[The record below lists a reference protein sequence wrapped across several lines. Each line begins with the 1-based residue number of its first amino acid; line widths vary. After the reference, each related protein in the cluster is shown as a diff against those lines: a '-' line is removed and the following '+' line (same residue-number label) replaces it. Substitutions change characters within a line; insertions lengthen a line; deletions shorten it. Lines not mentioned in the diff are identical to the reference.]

1 MSRRPGLSVTR
12 SCQWLGLDRLGY
24 AAHAEGVLAAR
35 MWIAA
40 LVACGSPA
48 GPSVSLPDPD
58 PRAMPACT
66 LPSGVVLRDLE
77 PRERGLVLR
86 RIFAC
91 NDFRRGRIT
100 QADYASAI
108 AAIDAEWSKLD
119 AHSAT
124 PTRPTV
130 WASSVRGFSSEY
142 GTPSWAAT
150 QVLGPPNVFPRHG
163 DIQQAWA
170 SRGADDRDEWIEV
183 GFGHARS
190 IAAVI
195 VYETYNPG
203 AISRVTLSADDGATF
218 DLPIGTAVAETS
230 TEGSVLRRFDLP
242 CTPYRVRTVRLELDS
257 KNVPG
262 WNEIDAIGVV
272 PCGPILPGP

>member
-1 MSRRPGLSVTR
+1 L
-12 SCQWLGLDRLGY
+12 
-24 AAHAEGVLAAR
+24 
-35 MWIAA
+35 WIVA

-48 GPSVSLPDPD
+48 GPEATLPDPA

-66 LPSGVVLRDLE
+66 LPAGVVLQELE

-100 QADYASAI
+100 QADYTSAI

-119 AHSAT
+119 GSSELAA
-124 PTRPTV
+124 RPPV
-130 WASSVRGFSSEY
+130 WAASVRGFSSQY
-142 GTPSWAAT
+142 GAPTWAAT
-150 QVLGPPNVFPRHG
+150 QVLGPPDVFPRHG

-183 GFGHARS
+183 GFGQART
-190 IAAVI
+190 IAAVV
-195 VYETYNPG
+195 VYETFNPG
-203 AISRVTLSADDGATF
+203 AIARVTLSREDGATF
-218 DLPIGTAVAETS
+218 DVPISPAETETS
-230 TEGSVLRRFDLP
+230 PEGSVRRRFNFP
-242 CTPYRVRTVRLELDS
+242 CTSYRVQAVRLDLDS
-257 KNVPG
+257 MGVPG

-272 PCGPILPGP
+272 PCGPIVPSP